1 MSFVSGYRRVRR
13 GGSWYRVPQVAR
25 FAFRDYG
32 TPVSRYYVLGVRLM
46 RRCL

>member
-1 MSFVSGYRRVRR
+1 MSFMWEILRVYR
-13 GGSWYRVPQVAR
+13 GGGWGGVPFYARV
-25 FAFRDYG
+25 AFRDYG